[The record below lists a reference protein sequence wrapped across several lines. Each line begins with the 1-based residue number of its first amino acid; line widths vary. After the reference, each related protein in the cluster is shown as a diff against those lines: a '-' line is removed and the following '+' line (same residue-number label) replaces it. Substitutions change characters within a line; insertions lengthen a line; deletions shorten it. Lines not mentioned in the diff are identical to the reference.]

1 MDVKLSLLIIAVLGA
16 AAGGAAASPP
26 PPLTPA
32 AAVDGHCAA
41 WNTPD
46 RAERERLLRRVFAS
60 DGVYS
65 DPTPT
70 YVRGR
75 AALSNAITQFQ
86 RDYPGARFRC
96 SAPQIHHRFMRVTW
110 VLRQPDG
117 SVVTEGTDF
126 YALTPDGLIRSVTGF
141 FGPAPALEDAR

>member
-46 RAERERLLRRVFAS
+46 RGERDRLLRRVFAS

-70 YVRGR
+70 YARGR
-75 AALSNAITQFQ
+75 AALSASSLKLDRTTTSLG
-86 RDYPGARFRC
+86 RDA
-96 SAPQIHHRFMRVTW
+96 AAVKEK
-110 VLRQPDG
+110 L
-117 SVVTEGTDF
+117 
-126 YALTPDGLIRSVTGF
+126 
-141 FGPAPALEDAR
+141 